1 MIVSN
6 NNMIF
11 TITLTVRD
19 ILDEKIGRKL
29 A

>member
-1 MIVSN
+1 MIASN

-19 ILDEKIGRKL
+19 ILDEEIGRKL